1 MIKSV
6 IMMVPSSLGELL
18 LPFFCKN
25 STAIT
30 QVIDFDSPR
39 DCVYLRLIIVL
50 LHPFHNVDGL
60 KFLDSEILLLI

>member
-1 MIKSV
+1 
-6 IMMVPSSLGELL
+6 MMVPSSLGELL
-18 LPFFCKN
+18 LPLFFFCKN